1 VLSARSFRALIRA
14 HYRKRGRDLPWRK
27 SRTPYRV
34 LVSEVMLQQTG
45 VQRVREKYR
54 QFLRAFPSLRALAGA
69 EYRDVLA
76 IWKGLGYNRRA
87 FSLKRT
93 AEHIVAEHGGRVPRD
108 VDTLVALPGVGRATA
123 CAVLAYAFN
132 KPVAFVETNIR
143 RVYIHFFFEG
153 AGTVA
158 DSDILP
164 VVEKTLDRRNPRE
177 WYDAL
182 MDYGA
187 LLKSAGGNSNR
198 RGARYRRQPL
208 FEGSVRQARG
218 LILGA
223 LLRAARSS
231 ESRLAAQTG
240 VKAGLFVKALAQLVS
255 EGLVVRDRGG
265 YRITSVSPVR

>member
-1 VLSARSFRALIRA
+1 
-14 HYRKRGRDLPWRK
+14 
-27 SRTPYRV
+27 
-34 LVSEVMLQQTG
+34 MLQQTG

-76 IWKGLGYNRRA
+76 VWKGLGYNRRA

-93 AEHIVAEHGGRVPRD
+93 AEIIVAKHGGRVPRD
-108 VDTLVALPGVGRATA
+108 VDTLAALPGIGKATA

-132 KPVAFVETNIR
+132 EPVAFIETNIR
-143 RVYIHFFFEG
+143 RVYIHFFFPG
-153 AGTVA
+153 TGTVA

-164 VVEKTLDRRNPRE
+164 LVEKTLDRRNPRE

-182 MDYGA
+182 MDYGTM
-187 LLKSAGGNSNR
+187 LRSAESHPNR
-198 RGARYRRQPL
+198 RGARYRRQPP

-218 LILGA
+218 LILGT
-223 LLRAARSS
+223 LLQAACSS

-240 VKAGLFVKALAQLVS
+240 VKADLLARALAQLVS
-255 EGLVVRDRGG
+255 EGFVVRGRGG
-265 YRITSVSPVR
+265 YRITAGSPGR

>member
-1 VLSARSFRALIRA
+1 VRGFRTMVRS
-14 HYRKRGRDLPWRK
+14 HYRKNGRDLPWRK

-76 IWKGLGYNRRA
+76 VWKGLGYNRRA
-87 FSLKRT
+87 FRLKRT
-93 AEHIVAEHGGRVPRD
+93 AELIVAEHGGRVPRD
-108 VDTLVALPGVGRATA
+108 VDALVALPGIGRATA

-132 KPVAFVETNIR
+132 MPVAFIETNIR

-153 AGTVA
+153 AGPVS

-164 VVEKTLDRRNPRE
+164 LVEKTLDRRNPRE
-177 WYDAL
+177 WCDAL

-187 LLKSAGGNSNR
+187 LLGSAGSDPNW
-198 RGARYRRQPL
+198 RGTRYRRQPP

-231 ESRLAAQTG
+231 HSRLAAQTG
-240 VKAGLFVKALAQLVS
+240 MKAGLFAKALAQLVS

-265 YRITSVSPVR
+265 YRITAGSPAR